1 MRNTFAILFFLSFS
15 LPNFAIE
22 IKYHLSS
29 GLGWIMPDG
38 KVEKI
43 VDSNGWV
50 GPVYNANFSATCYP
64 HWQAFRYWRGA
75 GLGVGLSYWYLGHPM
90 LGSAI
95 APYIHMDIPFLQLP
109 HFQLGIT
116 PAIGVG
122 FVTKSYANTI
132 SEDNKY
138 ISLENS
144 NRSIGSTT
152 NIYFPEKFYIDFPID
167 QSWCIGLAGGWYH
180 FSNGSIRQPNSGY
193 NIFAAELAVR
203 YKPIANPTNNS
214 SLPHT
219 NTDSKQWSVTMAA
232 TASGR
237 QVYYKDQQT
246 FFVSSMHASAYW
258 HTHPIFHLGG
268 GIDVFY
274 DGAYIPRT
282 TKFEKTNLAVAK
294 PGDCWRIG
302 VSLQPTFVVGKFTA
316 GFHLGAYLYDPIKEL
331 EPYKEAIL
339 SPTGRIKRPIFY
351 KYDILK
357 AGSAGYPDGW
367 MYTEVVLRYHL
378 PWHLFFQ
385 VMMKSHMTKVEFVS
399 LGVGFY
405 Y

>member
-43 VDSNGWV
+43 VDSNGWI
-50 GPVYNANFSATCYP
+50 GPVYSANLSATFYP
-64 HWQAFRYWRGA
+64 HWQAFQYWQGA
-75 GLGVGLSYWYLGHPM
+75 GLGVGISYWNLGHPM

-122 FVTKSYANTI
+122 FLTKSYANTV

-138 ISLENS
+138 ITLENS

-152 NIYFPEKFYIDFPID
+152 NIYFPEKFHIDFPID
-167 QSWCIGLAGGWYH
+167 QSWCIGLTGGWYH

-193 NIFAAELAVR
+193 NIFATELAVR
-203 YKPIANPTNNS
+203 YSPIANPTKNS
-214 SLPHT
+214 PLSHA
-219 NTDSKQWSVTMAA
+219 NTDSKQWSVAVAA

-246 FFVSSMHASAYW
+246 FLVSSMHAAAYW
-258 HTHPIFHLGG
+258 HAHPIFHLGG

-282 TKFEKTNLAVAK
+282 TKFEKTNLAAAI
-294 PGDCWRIG
+294 PGDCWRVGI
-302 VSLQPTFVVGKFTA
+302 SLQPTFVVGKFTA
-316 GFHLGAYLYDPIKEL
+316 GLHLGAYLYDPIKEL
-331 EPYKEAIL
+331 EPYQEAIL

-351 KYDILK
+351 KYDVLK

-385 VMMKSHMTKVEFVS
+385 AMMKSHMTKVEFVS